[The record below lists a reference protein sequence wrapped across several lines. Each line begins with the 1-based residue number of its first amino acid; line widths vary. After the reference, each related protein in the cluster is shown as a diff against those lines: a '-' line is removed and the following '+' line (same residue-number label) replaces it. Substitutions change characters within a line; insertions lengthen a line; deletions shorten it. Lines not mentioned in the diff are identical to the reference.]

1 MENASKALMMAGT
14 VLIALMVISAL
25 VFMYRDLTSEKRQ
38 ESENQKVEETAE
50 FNKSF
55 ESYEKDLKG
64 TQMFSIANKIIDYNE
79 KYAGKDGY
87 EEITLTVHTDRGNK
101 NAQYYAELQADVD
114 KMINEKYKSSNY
126 LEALYEVKNNENS
139 TDEKTRTQVEQ
150 TKNELRKELGDKYNV
165 AYQNVNK
172 DWNVYSK
179 YKDLKNKTYKSDGI
193 TYYSNGRIKSMTY
206 TQKN

>member
-1 MENASKALMMAGT
+1 MENASKALMFAGT
-14 VLIALMVISAL
+14 ILITLMVISAL

-114 KMINEKYKSSNY
+114 QMINEKYKSSSN
-126 LEALYEVKNNENS
+126 LEALYEARNNETS

-150 TKNELRKELGDKYNV
+150 TIKELQKELGDKYN
-165 AYQNVNK
+165 AASQNVRK
-172 DWNVYSK
+172 DWNQYSE
-179 YKDLKNKTYKSDGI
+179 YKDLKTKTYKSDGI
-193 TYYSNGRIKSMTY
+193 TYYSNGRIKTMIY
-206 TQKN
+206 TQK

>member
-114 KMINEKYKSSNY
+114 QMINEKYKSSSN
-126 LEALYEVKNNENS
+126 LEALYEARNNENS

-150 TKNELRKELGDKYNV
+150 TKKELKKELGDKYNA
-165 AYQNVNK
+165 AYQNVRN
-172 DWNVYSK
+172 DWNQYSK
-179 YKDLKNKTYKSDGI
+179 YKDLKTKTYKSDGI
-193 TYYSNGRIKSMTY
+193 TYYSNGRIKTMIY
-206 TQKN
+206 TQK

>member
-101 NAQYYAELQADVD
+101 NAQYYADLQADVD
-114 KMINEKYKSSNY
+114 KMINEKYKSSSN
-126 LEALYEVKNNENS
+126 LEALYEARNNETN
-139 TDEKTRTQVEQ
+139 TDEKTKTQAEQ
-150 TKNELRKELGDKYNV
+150 TIKELQKELGDKYSA
-165 AYQNVNK
+165 AYQNVKK
-172 DWNVYSK
+172 DWNQYSK
-179 YKDLKNKTYKSDGI
+179 YKDLKTKTYKSDGI
-193 TYYSNGRIKSMTY
+193 TYYSNGRIKTMIY
-206 TQKN
+206 TQK

>member
-101 NAQYYAELQADVD
+101 NAQYYADLQANVD
-114 KMINEKYKSSNY
+114 KMINEKYKSSSN
-126 LEALYEVKNNENS
+126 LEALYEARNNETS

-150 TKNELRKELGDKYNV
+150 TIKELQKELGDKYNA
-165 AYQNVNK
+165 AYQNVIR
-172 DWNVYSK
+172 DWNQYSK
-179 YKDLKNKTYKSDGI
+179 YKDLKTKTYKSDGI
-193 TYYSNGRIKSMTY
+193 TYYSNGRIKTMIY
-206 TQKN
+206 TQK

>member
-114 KMINEKYKSSNY
+114 QMINEKYKSSSN
-126 LEALYEVKNNENS
+126 LEALYEARNNENS

-150 TKNELRKELGDKYNV
+150 TKKELKKELGDKYNA
-165 AYQNVNK
+165 AYQNVKN
-172 DWNVYSK
+172 DWNQYSK
-179 YKDLKNKTYKSDGI
+179 YKDLKTKTYKSDGI
-193 TYYSNGRIKSMTY
+193 TYYSNGRIKTMIY
-206 TQKN
+206 TQK

>member
-114 KMINEKYKSSNY
+114 QMINEKYKSSSN
-126 LEALYEVKNNENS
+126 LEALYEARNNETS

-150 TKNELRKELGDKYNV
+150 TIKELQKELGDKYNA
-165 AYQNVNK
+165 AYQNVNR
-172 DWNVYSK
+172 DWNQYSK
-179 YKDLKNKTYKSDGI
+179 YKDLKTKTYKSDGI
-193 TYYSNGRIKSMTY
+193 TYYSNGRIKTMIY
-206 TQKN
+206 TQK

>member
-114 KMINEKYKSSNY
+114 QMINEKYKSSSN
-126 LEALYEVKNNENS
+126 LEALYEARNNETS

-150 TKNELRKELGDKYNV
+150 TIKELQKELGDKYNA
-165 AYQNVNK
+165 AYQNVK
-172 DWNVYSK
+172 RDWNQYSK
-179 YKDLKNKTYKSDGI
+179 YKDLKTKTYKSDGI
-193 TYYSNGRIKSMTY
+193 TYYSNGRIKTMIY
-206 TQKN
+206 TQK

>member
-101 NAQYYAELQADVD
+101 NAQYYADLQADVD
-114 KMINEKYKSSNY
+114 QMINEKYKSSSN
-126 LEALYEVKNNENS
+126 LEALYEARNNEIS
-139 TDEKTRTQVEQ
+139 TDEKTKTQAEQ
-150 TKNELRKELGDKYNV
+150 TIKELQKELGDKYNA
-165 AYQNVNK
+165 AYQNVK
-172 DWNVYSK
+172 RDWNQYSK
-179 YKDLKNKTYKSDGI
+179 YKDLKTKTYKSDGI
-193 TYYSNGRIKSMTY
+193 TYYSNGRIKTMIY
-206 TQKN
+206 TQK

>member
-101 NAQYYAELQADVD
+101 NAQYYADLQADVD
-114 KMINEKYKSSNY
+114 KIINEKYKSSSN
-126 LEALYEVKNNENS
+126 LEALYEARNNETS

-150 TKNELRKELGDKYNV
+150 TIKELQKELGDKYKA
-165 AYQNVNK
+165 AYQNVKK
-172 DWNVYSK
+172 DWNQYSK
-179 YKDLKNKTYKSDGI
+179 YKDLKTKTYKSDGI
-193 TYYSNGRIKSMTY
+193 TYYSNGRIKTMIY
-206 TQKN
+206 TQK

>member
-55 ESYEKDLKG
+55 ESYDKDLKG

-101 NAQYYAELQADVD
+101 NAQYYADLQADVD
-114 KMINEKYKSSNY
+114 KMINEKYKSSSN
-126 LEALYEVKNNENS
+126 LEALYEARNNETS

-150 TKNELRKELGDKYNV
+150 TIKELQKELGDKYKA
-165 AYQNVNK
+165 AYQNVKK
-172 DWNVYSK
+172 DWNQYSK
-179 YKDLKNKTYKSDGI
+179 YKDLKTKTYKSDGI
-193 TYYSNGRIKSMTY
+193 TYYSNGRIKTMIY
-206 TQKN
+206 TQK

>member
-101 NAQYYAELQADVD
+101 NAQYYADLQADVD
-114 KMINEKYKSSNY
+114 KMINEKYKSSSN
-126 LEALYEVKNNENS
+126 LEALYEARNNETS

-150 TKNELRKELGDKYNV
+150 TIKELQKELGDKYKA
-165 AYQNVNK
+165 AYQNVKK
-172 DWNVYSK
+172 DWNQYSK
-179 YKDLKNKTYKSDGI
+179 YKDLKTKTYKSDGI
-193 TYYSNGRIKSMTY
+193 TYYSNGRIKTMIY
-206 TQKN
+206 TQK

>member
-114 KMINEKYKSSNY
+114 QMINEKYKSSSN
-126 LEALYEVKNNENS
+126 LEALYEARNNENS

-150 TKNELRKELGDKYNV
+150 TKKELKKELGDKYNA
-165 AYQNVNK
+165 AYQNVRN
-172 DWNVYSK
+172 DWNEYSK
-179 YKDLKNKTYKSDGI
+179 YKDLKNRIYKSDGI
-193 TYYSNGRIKSMTY
+193 TYYSNGRIKTMIY
-206 TQKN
+206 TQK

>member
-114 KMINEKYKSSNY
+114 QMINEKYKSSSN
-126 LEALYEVKNNENS
+126 LEALYEARNNENS

-150 TKNELRKELGDKYNV
+150 TKKELKKELGDKYNA
-165 AYQNVNK
+165 AYQNVRN
-172 DWNVYSK
+172 DWNEYSK
-179 YKDLKNKTYKSDGI
+179 YKDLKNRIYKSDGI
-193 TYYSNGRIKSMTY
+193 TYYSNGRIESMTY
-206 TQKN
+206 TQN

>member
-101 NAQYYAELQADVD
+101 NAQYYADLQANVD
-114 KMINEKYKSSNY
+114 KMINEKYKSSSN
-126 LEALYEVKNNENS
+126 LEALYEARNNETS
-139 TDEKTRTQVEQ
+139 TDEKTRTQAEQ
-150 TKNELRKELGDKYNV
+150 TIKELQKELGDKYNA
-165 AYQNVNK
+165 AYQNVRK
-172 DWNVYSK
+172 DWNQYSK
-179 YKDLKNKTYKSDGI
+179 YKDLKTKTYKSDGI
-193 TYYSNGRIKSMTY
+193 TYYSNGRIKTMIY
-206 TQKN
+206 TQK

>member
-114 KMINEKYKSSNY
+114 QMINEKYKSSSN
-126 LEALYEVKNNENS
+126 LEALYEARNNETS

-150 TKNELRKELGDKYNV
+150 TIKELQKELGDKYNA
-165 AYQNVNK
+165 AYQNVKK
-172 DWNVYSK
+172 DWNQYSK
-179 YKDLKNKTYKSDGI
+179 YKDLKTKTYKSDGI
-193 TYYSNGRIKSMTY
+193 TYYSNGRIKTMIY
-206 TQKN
+206 TQK

>member
-114 KMINEKYKSSNY
+114 QMINEKYKSSSN
-126 LEALYEVKNNENS
+126 LEALYEARNNETS

-150 TKNELRKELGDKYNV
+150 TIKELQKELGDKYNA
-165 AYQNVNK
+165 AYQNVIR
-172 DWNVYSK
+172 DWNQYSK
-179 YKDLKNKTYKSDGI
+179 YKDLKTKTYKSDGI
-193 TYYSNGRIKSMTY
+193 TYYSNGRIKTMIY
-206 TQKN
+206 TQK

>member
-101 NAQYYAELQADVD
+101 NAQYYADLQANVD
-114 KMINEKYKSSNY
+114 KMINEKYKSSSN
-126 LEALYEVKNNENS
+126 LEALYEARNNETS

-150 TKNELRKELGDKYNV
+150 TIKELQKELGDKYSV
-165 AYQNVNK
+165 AYQNVKK
-172 DWNVYSK
+172 DWNQYSK
-179 YKDLKNKTYKSDGI
+179 YKDLKTKTYKSDGI
-193 TYYSNGRIKSMTY
+193 TYYSNGRIKTMIY
-206 TQKN
+206 TQK